1 MKKVKVCIDDFW
13 FRSARHYYAVIQF
26 DSIKL
31 DSPELST
38 KNYKTKSGALRAA
51 IKICDNY
58 GIKWEAKL

>member
-13 FRSARHYYAVIQF
+13 FRSANHYYGVILF

-38 KNYKTKSGALRAA
+38 KNYKTKSGALKAA
-51 IKICDNY
+51 IKICERY
-58 GIKWEAKL
+58 GLDYEVIT

>member
-1 MKKVKVCIDDFW
+1 MKKVKILIEDFL
-13 FRSARHYYAVIQF
+13 FRFARHYYAVIQF
-26 DSIKL
+26 DPIKL

-58 GIKWEAKL
+58 GLDYEVIK